1 MEAAVGDRIVVAAT
15 DLGGHMRDGEII
27 SNGLIGPGQ

>member
-1 MEAAVGDRIVVAAT
+1 MEAAVGDRIVVAAA

-27 SNGLIGPGQ
+27 KVGSH